1 MSSASSI
8 SNLPTDPAGGGSI
21 GGNVQITA
29 SEQNKMID
37 SMQQQLSGSSNGPGP
52 NISST
57 QGGGN
62 GGGIELSQS
71 TIAELVSGIQKVSK
85 TGNTALPS
93 RDIPMNESTVATDE
107 GVKPNYIPPT
117 ENTDYIKDYEEN
129 NNIVRNYEQ
138 KIEQKQHAEDLY
150 EELQT
155 PIIVMLI
162 YFLFQL
168 PAFKKYER
176 KLIPG
181 LFGSDFNINT
191 YGVIFNSVLI
201 GLIVFIVRR
210 LIQNI

>member
-1 MSSASSI
+1 MSSASNI

-29 SEQNKMID
+29 TEQNKMID
-37 SMQQQLSGSSNGPGP
+37 SMQQQLTANSRGITQPDV
-52 NISST
+52 ST
-57 QGGGN
+57 KRE
-62 GGGIELSQS
+62 GGIELSQS

-85 TGNTALPS
+85 TGNTTLPS
-93 RDIPMNESTVATDE
+93 RDIPMNESNVATDE

-129 NNIVRNYEQ
+129 NNIIRNYEKKAERVQ
-138 KIEQKQHAEDLY
+138 QAEDLY

-155 PIIVMLI
+155 PIIVMLV

>member
-8 SNLPTDPAGGGSI
+8 SNLPTDPAGGGSMS
-21 GGNVQITA
+21 GNVQITA

-37 SMQQQLSGSSNGPGP
+37 SMQQQLSGNSPATEINKVSGQSG
-52 NISST
+52 
-57 QGGGN
+57 

-71 TIAELVSGIQKVSK
+71 TIAELVSGIQKVAK
-85 TGNTALPS
+85 TGNTSLPS

-129 NNIVRNYEQ
+129 NHIVRNYEQ
-138 KIEQKQHAEDLY
+138 KAERVQQAEDLY

-191 YGVIFNSVLI
+191 YGVLFNSVLI

>member
-37 SMQQQLSGSSNGPGP
+37 SMQQQLSGSSNAPGP
-52 NISST
+52 NISSN

-62 GGGIELSQS
+62 GRGIELSQS

-85 TGNTALPS
+85 TGNTSLPS
-93 RDIPMNESTVATDE
+93 RDIPMNESSVATDE

-138 KIEQKQHAEDLY
+138 KIEHKQHAEDLY

>member
-37 SMQQQLSGSSNGPGP
+37 SMQQQLSGGPNVSSNQ
-52 NISST
+52 S
-57 QGGGN
+57 GGN

-85 TGNTALPS
+85 TGNTTLPS
-93 RDIPMNESTVATDE
+93 RDIPMNESNVATDE

-117 ENTDYIKDYEEN
+117 ENTDYIRDYEEN

-138 KIEQKQHAEDLY
+138 KVEQKQQVEDLY

-155 PIIVMLI
+155 PIIVILI

-191 YGVIFNSVLI
+191 YGVIFNSILI

>member
-1 MSSASSI
+1 
-8 SNLPTDPAGGGSI
+8 
-21 GGNVQITA
+21 
-29 SEQNKMID
+29 
-37 SMQQQLSGSSNGPGP
+37 
-52 NISST
+52 
-57 QGGGN
+57 
-62 GGGIELSQS
+62 
-71 TIAELVSGIQKVSK
+71 
-85 TGNTALPS
+85 
-93 RDIPMNESTVATDE
+93 MNESTVATDE

-129 NNIVRNYEQ
+129 NHIVRNYEQ
-138 KIEQKQHAEDLY
+138 KAERVQQAEDLY

-155 PIIVMLI
+155 PIIVILI

-191 YGVIFNSVLI
+191 YGVLFNSVLI